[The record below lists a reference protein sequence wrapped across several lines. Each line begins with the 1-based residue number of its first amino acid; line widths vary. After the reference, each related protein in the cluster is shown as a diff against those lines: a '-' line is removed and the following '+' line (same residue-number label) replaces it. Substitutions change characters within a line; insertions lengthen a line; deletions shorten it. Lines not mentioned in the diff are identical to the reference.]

1 MGPLPCAHPGTRALD
16 NVTDFD
22 PCLDIYSLET
32 EANNLMLIQPTRMY
46 IPNPQI
52 LKSPPSF
59 LLCLS
64 TGYFWPSYH
73 ARSRTGASSLS
84 VIGAERTT
92 SDRQYLLHQRT
103 AIQCGNGPF
112 IIADFVL
119 ATPQTRGRSS
129 YMARVTFVPALKL
142 RDKHLIYSFSVFFSS
157 SAARFQ
163 PPVRKQNVGQEHP
176 FAPSVSPY
184 GRRGNAGRHG
194 SLSGHRTRITGYLGS
209 VVGSFLTFGGSHVL
223 R

>member
-119 ATPQTRGRSS
+119 ATRKSPISPI
-129 YMARVTFVPALKL
+129 VCDTFA
-142 RDKHLIYSFSVFFSS
+142 
-157 SAARFQ
+157 
-163 PPVRKQNVGQEHP
+163 N
-176 FAPSVSPY
+176 VSPY
-184 GRRGNAGRHG
+184 
-194 SLSGHRTRITGYLGS
+194 LSGHIHRLHSTRKHTRYQCKPRQEDDLP
-209 VVGSFLTFGGSHVL
+209 TWPE
-223 R
+223 